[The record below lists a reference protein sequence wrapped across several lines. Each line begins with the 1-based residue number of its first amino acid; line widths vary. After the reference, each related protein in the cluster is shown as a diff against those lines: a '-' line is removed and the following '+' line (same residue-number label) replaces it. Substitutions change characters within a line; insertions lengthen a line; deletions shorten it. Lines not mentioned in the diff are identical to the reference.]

1 MRSALITGGERDEQ
15 SAAEY
20 ELDEI
25 DRHIIAAL
33 KADGRAT
40 NQKIARSLKIS
51 PATVG
56 ARIRRL
62 ENVNAMRVVA
72 VTDFAALG
80 YKVLLA
86 VGIEVQGRAAEEVA
100 KELAALEEVFA
111 VHLVTGARDIE
122 ILVAL
127 HDLEELETSCCAMSP
142 RSAASAHS
150 PPASPPTSSS
160 TILTGRRSHEDRA
173 CPHSTRSIAASS
185 TC

>member
-1 MRSALITGGERDEQ
+1 MSAQ
-15 SAAEY
+15 PEY
-20 ELDEI
+20 ELDEV

-40 NQKIARSLKIS
+40 NQKIARSLHIS

-62 ENVNAMRVVA
+62 ENMNAMRVVA

-100 KELAALEEVFA
+100 RELAALEEVFS
-111 VHLVTGARDIE
+111 VHMVTGARDIE
-122 ILVAL
+122 ILVVL
-127 HDLEELETSCCAMSP
+127 HDLEELETFLLQDIAKI
-142 RSAASAHS
+142 RGIRTLAA
-150 PPASPPTSSS
+150 
-160 TILTGRRSHEDRA
+160 G
-173 CPHSTRSIAASS
+173 IAADVIKYDFDRVQMA
-185 TC
+185 

>member
-1 MRSALITGGERDEQ
+1 M
-15 SAAEY
+15 SAAQTY
-20 ELDEI
+20 ELDDI

-80 YKVLLA
+80 YQVLLA
-86 VGIEVQGRAAEEVA
+86 VGIEVQGRPAEEVA
-100 KELAALEEVFA
+100 QELAALEEVFA

-127 HDLEELETSCCAMSP
+127 HDLKELETFLLQDVGKIRGIGSL
-142 RSAASAHS
+142 AAGIA
-150 PPASPPTSSS
+150 AD
-160 TILTGRRSHEDRA
+160 IIKYDFDRA
-173 CPHSTRSIAASS
+173 QIT
-185 TC
+185 

>member
-1 MRSALITGGERDEQ
+1 MSAGAD
-15 SAAEY
+15 Y
-20 ELDEI
+20 ELDEV

-33 KADGRAT
+33 QVDGRAT

-80 YKVLLA
+80 YQVLLA

-100 KELAALEEVFA
+100 EELAALEEVFA

-127 HDLEELETSCCAMSP
+127 HDLDELKVFLLQDVAKI
-142 RSAASAHS
+142 RGIRALSAGIAADV
-150 PPASPPTSSS
+150 
-160 TILTGRRSHEDRA
+160 IKYDFDRA
-173 CPHSTRSIAASS
+173 QIA
-185 TC
+185 

>member
-1 MRSALITGGERDEQ
+1 MA
-15 SAAEY
+15 AAEY
-20 ELDEI
+20 ELDEV

-33 KADGRAT
+33 QADGRAT

-62 ENVNAMRVVA
+62 ESINAMRVVA

-100 KELAALEEVFA
+100 QELAALEEVFA

-127 HDLEELETSCCAMSP
+127 RDLEELEIFLLRDVAKI
-142 RSAASAHS
+142 RGIRALSAGIAAD
-150 PPASPPTSSS
+150 
-160 TILTGRRSHEDRA
+160 IIKYDFDRA
-173 CPHSTRSIAASS
+173 QIA
-185 TC
+185 

>member
-1 MRSALITGGERDEQ
+1 MSSTQ
-15 SAAEY
+15 EY
-20 ELDEI
+20 ELDEL

-40 NQKIARSLKIS
+40 NQKIARSLRIS

-62 ENVNAMRVVA
+62 ENINAIRVVA

-127 HDLEELETSCCAMSP
+127 HDLEELETFLLRDVAKI
-142 RSAASAHS
+142 RGIRTLAAGIA
-150 PPASPPTSSS
+150 ADV
-160 TILTGRRSHEDRA
+160 IKYDFDRA
-173 CPHSTRSIAASS
+173 QIA
-185 TC
+185 

>member
-1 MRSALITGGERDEQ
+1 MSSPQ
-15 SAAEY
+15 EY
-20 ELDEI
+20 ELDDI

-40 NQKIARSLKIS
+40 NQKMARSLRIS

-62 ENVNAMRVVA
+62 ENINAIRVVA
-72 VTDFAALG
+72 VTDFAALV

-127 HDLEELETSCCAMSP
+127 HDLEELETFLLRDVAKI
-142 RSAASAHS
+142 RGIRTLAAGIA
-150 PPASPPTSSS
+150 ADV
-160 TILTGRRSHEDRA
+160 IKYDFDRA
-173 CPHSTRSIAASS
+173 QIA
-185 TC
+185 

>member
-1 MRSALITGGERDEQ
+1 MA
-15 SAAEY
+15 AAEY
-20 ELDEI
+20 ELDEV

-33 KADGRAT
+33 QADGRAT

-62 ENVNAMRVVA
+62 ESINAMRVVA

-100 KELAALEEVFA
+100 QELAALEEVFA

-127 HDLEELETSCCAMSP
+127 RDLEELELFLLRDVAKI
-142 RSAASAHS
+142 RGIRALSAGIAAD
-150 PPASPPTSSS
+150 
-160 TILTGRRSHEDRA
+160 IIKYDFDRA
-173 CPHSTRSIAASS
+173 QIA
-185 TC
+185 

>member
-1 MRSALITGGERDEQ
+1 MSAGSD
-15 SAAEY
+15 Y
-20 ELDEI
+20 ELDEV
-25 DRHIIAAL
+25 DRLIIAAL
-33 KADGRAT
+33 QADGRAT
-40 NQKIARSLKIS
+40 NQRIARSLKIS

-80 YKVLLA
+80 YQVLLA

-100 KELAALEEVFA
+100 EELAALEEVFA

-127 HDLEELETSCCAMSP
+127 HDLDELKVFLLQDVAKI
-142 RSAASAHS
+142 RGIRALSAGIAADV
-150 PPASPPTSSS
+150 
-160 TILTGRRSHEDRA
+160 IKYDFDRA
-173 CPHSTRSIAASS
+173 QIA
-185 TC
+185 

>member
-1 MRSALITGGERDEQ
+1 M
-15 SAAEY
+15 SAARDY
-20 ELDEI
+20 ELDDV

-40 NQKIARSLKIS
+40 NQKIARSLRIS

-100 KELAALEEVFA
+100 EELAALQEVFA

-127 HDLEELETSCCAMSP
+127 HDFEELETFLLQDVAKI
-142 RSAASAHS
+142 RGIRTLAAGIA
-150 PPASPPTSSS
+150 ADV
-160 TILTGRRSHEDRA
+160 IKYDFDRA
-173 CPHSTRSIAASS
+173 QIA
-185 TC
+185 

>member
-1 MRSALITGGERDEQ
+1 MST
-15 SAAEY
+15 AADY
-20 ELDEI
+20 ELDEV
-25 DRHIIAAL
+25 DRQIIAAL
-33 KADGRAT
+33 QADGRAT
-40 NQKIARSLKIS
+40 NQRIARSLKIS

-80 YKVLLA
+80 YQVLLA

-100 KELAALEEVFA
+100 EELAALEEVFA

-127 HDLEELETSCCAMSP
+127 HDLEELKVFLLQDVAKI
-142 RSAASAHS
+142 RGIRALSAGIAADV
-150 PPASPPTSSS
+150 
-160 TILTGRRSHEDRA
+160 IKYDFDRA
-173 CPHSTRSIAASS
+173 QIA
-185 TC
+185 

>member
-1 MRSALITGGERDEQ
+1 M
-15 SAAEY
+15 SAAPEY
-20 ELDEI
+20 ELDEV

-40 NQKIARSLKIS
+40 NQKIARSLHIS

-62 ENVNAMRVVA
+62 ENMNAMRVVA

-100 KELAALEEVFA
+100 RELATLEEVFA
-111 VHLVTGARDIE
+111 VHMVTGARDIE
-122 ILVAL
+122 ILVVL
-127 HDLEELETSCCAMSP
+127 HDLEELETFLLQDIAKI
-142 RSAASAHS
+142 RGIRTLAAGIA
-150 PPASPPTSSS
+150 ADV
-160 TILTGRRSHEDRA
+160 IKYDFDRA
-173 CPHSTRSIAASS
+173 QMA
-185 TC
+185 

>member
-1 MRSALITGGERDEQ
+1 M
-15 SAAEY
+15 SAAPEY
-20 ELDEI
+20 ELDEV

-40 NQKIARSLKIS
+40 NQKIARSLHIS

-62 ENVNAMRVVA
+62 ENMNAMRVVA

-100 KELAALEEVFA
+100 RELAALEEVFA
-111 VHLVTGARDIE
+111 VHMVTGARDIE
-122 ILVAL
+122 ILVVL
-127 HDLEELETSCCAMSP
+127 HDLEELETFLLQDIGKIRGIRAL
-142 RSAASAHS
+142 AAGIA
-150 PPASPPTSSS
+150 ADV
-160 TILTGRRSHEDRA
+160 IKYDFDRA
-173 CPHSTRSIAASS
+173 QMA
-185 TC
+185 

>member
-1 MRSALITGGERDEQ
+1 MSSPQ
-15 SAAEY
+15 EY
-20 ELDEI
+20 ELDDI

-40 NQKIARSLKIS
+40 NQKMARSLRIS

-62 ENVNAMRVVA
+62 ENINAIRVVA

-127 HDLEELETSCCAMSP
+127 HDLEELETFLLRDVAKI
-142 RSAASAHS
+142 RGIRTLAAGIA
-150 PPASPPTSSS
+150 ADV
-160 TILTGRRSHEDRA
+160 IKYDFDRA
-173 CPHSTRSIAASS
+173 QIG
-185 TC
+185 

>member
-1 MRSALITGGERDEQ
+1 MAGASG
-15 SAAEY
+15 Y
-20 ELDEI
+20 ELDDI

-40 NQKIARSLKIS
+40 NQKIARSLRIS

-86 VGIEVQGRAAEEVA
+86 IGIEVQGRRAEEVA
-100 KELAALEEVFA
+100 QELAALEEVFA

-127 HDLEELETSCCAMSP
+127 HDLEELETFLLQDVAKI
-142 RSAASAHS
+142 RGIRTLAAGIA
-150 PPASPPTSSS
+150 ADV
-160 TILTGRRSHEDRA
+160 IKYDFDRA
-173 CPHSTRSIAASS
+173 QIA
-185 TC
+185 